1 MMSASLKNRAV
12 ICRKSGFTLVELMV
26 VVAVLAALMS
36 VGAPSFMEWIQNSR
50 IRTAA
55 ESLQNGLQI
64 ARAEAVRRNTNV
76 EFVLQ
81 GTSGAW
87 TVRLQQGATFIQ
99 GSTSEGGG
107 QVIVASIPEDRTT
120 FTYNGLGRLSSSGNA
135 DGTEPLERLNVDL
148 PASIL
153 SGDKTRDLSILIG
166 PDGLI
171 RMCDPDPNVN
181 ANDPRRC

>member
-1 MMSASLKNRAV
+1 MRVSQKTFRMSR
-12 ICRKSGFTLVELMV
+12 RQGGFTLVELMV

-50 IRTAA
+50 IRSAA

-81 GTSGAW
+81 GTNGGW
-87 TVRLQQGATFIQ
+87 TVRLQQGATFVQ
-99 GSTSEGGG
+99 GSTAEGGVK
-107 QVIVASIPEDRTT
+107 VIVASIPAGSTT

-135 DGTEPLERLNVDL
+135 DDTEPLERLNVDL